1 MRKSA
6 HQTAPSDGLLK
17 QFALDRSSRDSLV
30 AQLVST
36 TEGLLSGGVLQP
48 GDRMPSIRTLAG
60 FHKISTF
67 TVAEAYDR
75 MVAADFL
82 VAHRSSGYFVKPRG
96 QRPAT
101 ENYSKYW
108 TKLIDKVQYP
118 ALSPDLYYADSGLV
132 PLGAGWLPVNWYG
145 SQCTQDAFRQILRS
159 AADKVQGYGHILG
172 WHELRSLLAR
182 KWQGT
187 ILGMDMRNV
196 LLTRSATHAF
206 DLILRTLTKPGDHV
220 LIEDPGY
227 PPLIHLVEHNRCIPV
242 GIPRNKHGI
251 DLDAF
256 ERIASTTSPRLAFIT
271 TVLHNPLGVTLSSSD
286 AYRLLQIA
294 EHFDFH
300 IVEDDIFRE
309 LSVSGAPSIA
319 AMDGLRRTIRV
330 DSTSKTLSPFIRVGS
345 IFASETVIAELTRI
359 KMITGLT
366 SPELDERIAYLAMV
380 SGDYRRA
387 VERIK
392 TRLEIA
398 SSSGIARLQ
407 TLGLEPIAHPSGGMF
422 IAAKLSAGRY
432 AKPEMERRITEYA
445 AKEGILL
452 APSVMFSRDTN
463 DAPWFRFNV
472 AHLDNPL
479 VQRFFAQVSQTA

>member
-1 MRKSA
+1 
-6 HQTAPSDGLLK
+6 
-17 QFALDRSSRDSLV
+17 
-30 AQLVST
+30 
-36 TEGLLSGGVLQP
+36 
-48 GDRMPSIRTLAG
+48 MPSIRTLAG

-75 MVAADFL
+75 MVAADLL
-82 VAHRSSGYFVKPRG
+82 VAHRSSGYFIKPRG
-96 QRPAT
+96 PRPAI
-101 ENYSKYW
+101 ENYSNYR
-108 TKLIDKVQYP
+108 TKLIDKVQFP
-118 ALSPDLYYADSGLV
+118 ALSPDLYCADSGLV
-132 PLGAGWLPVNWYG
+132 PLGAGWLPANWYG
-145 SQCTQDAFRQILRS
+145 SQCTRDAFRQILRS
-159 AADKVQGYGHILG
+159 ADKVHGYGHILG

-206 DLILRTLTKPGDHV
+206 DLTLRTLTKPGDHV

-227 PPLIHLVEHNRCIPV
+227 PPLIHLVEHSGCIPV
-242 GIPRNKHGI
+242 GIPRNKYGI

-294 EHFDFH
+294 EHFNFH

-309 LSVSGAPSIA
+309 LSASGAPSIA
-319 AMDGLRRTIRV
+319 AMDGLQRTIRV
-330 DSTSKTLSPFIRVGS
+330 DSTSKTLSPFVRVGS
-345 IFASETVIAELTRI
+345 IFASETVIAELARI

-366 SPELDERIAYLAMV
+366 SPELDERIAFLAMV

-387 VERIK
+387 VDRIK
-392 TRLEIA
+392 TKLEIA

-407 TLGLEPIAHPSGGMF
+407 AMGLEPIAHPSGGMF

-432 AKPEMERRITEYA
+432 AKPGMERRITECA
-445 AKEGILL
+445 AKVGILL
-452 APSVMFSRDTN
+452 APSVMFSRHIN
-463 DAPWFRFNV
+463 DVPWFRFNV
-472 AHLDNPL
+472 AHLENPL
-479 VQRFFAQVSQTA
+479 VHRFFAQVSQTA